1 MYFSNTE
8 QDHLDH
14 LCYVLQ
20 RLREYK
26 LYAKPRE
33 YHDVAISGHFGW
45 KKVKY
50 AISQWFYY
58 WPTLEGD
65 VKAYVRACPH
75 CQLYKPTV
83 QPKT

>member
-1 MYFSNTE
+1 MQDALHPRTITNWKLHSGILMFSE
-8 QDHLDH
+8 QDQL
-14 LCYVLQ
+14 
-20 RLREYK
+20 E
-26 LYAKPRE
+26 LY
-33 YHDVAISGHFGW
+33 DVAIAGHFGW

-50 AISQWFYY
+50 AISQWYY

-83 QPKT
+83 